1 MKLLICWMLIVGA
14 ISGCGAQ
21 DADTARQ
28 IQTQAPPEAP
38 DEAQLTD
45 AARNLTVQF
54 SSDLQAAL
62 LGALNENG
70 PAYAMQFCQMRA
82 GEIAS
87 AHSAAGWSVK
97 RVSEKWRNITG
108 RPDSAETAVLAAFA
122 DPATKSEFLTGW
134 SGPDS
139 ARVFNYYQ
147 KIIVREMCLQ
157 CHGDLQ
163 NVDLDLWKQVKTDY
177 PYDKATG
184 YKEGDL
190 RGMFVVSAH
199 LPEAEKSAA
208 RLAEGASIRDLIP
221 KDTASAD
228 TTTGK

>member
-1 MKLLICWMLIVGA
+1 MKLLICCLMAVTV

-21 DADTARQ
+21 DTETAPAAQ
-28 IQTQAPPEAP
+28 SQAQAPAP
-38 DEAQLTD
+38 DEAELTA
-45 AARNLTVQF
+45 AARNLAGQF
-54 SSDLQAAL
+54 GRDLQSAL

-70 PAYAMQFCQMRA
+70 PAYAMQVCQIRA
-82 GEIAS
+82 GEIAA

-97 RVSEKWRNITG
+97 RVSDKWRNITG
-108 RPDSAETAVLAAFA
+108 RPDSAEVAVLATFA
-122 DPATKSEFLTGW
+122 DLKTDSEFLTRW

-147 KIIVREMCLQ
+147 TIVVREMCLQ

-163 NVDLDLWKQVKTDY
+163 SVDLDLWQQVKIAY

-199 LPEAEKSAA
+199 LPEAEKIAPK
-208 RLAEGASIRDLIP
+208 LAEGIPIGDLVA
-221 KDTASAD
+221 KDTTSAD
-228 TTTGK
+228 TTAKQ